1 MLDVKSNLVCRLNL
15 NSGNILDNVL
25 FPYLPN
31 CFISFIAQKTSIVK
45 PYCYTLLLA
54 VVLSSCQQISSG
66 EEPLSER
73 PNIIFIMTDDH
84 AYQAISAYGSD
95 RIQTPNIDR
104 LANNGMRFDR
114 AFVTNSICAPSRA
127 VILTGKHSHLNGV
140 LDNRLP
146 FDSTQTTFPKLL
158 QQVGYQTAMIG
169 KWHLKSEPTGFNYW
183 KVLPGQGN
191 YYNPD
196 WRTPNGIVRDTG
208 YVTDIITDE
217 AINWLD
223 SDRDTEKPFLLIYQ
237 HKAPHRVWM
246 PGQERLGD
254 LMGKKISRP
263 ESLYDNYEG
272 RGRAAKEQALN
283 VYADMTYSHDHK
295 IPPSVVE
302 ELGISQ
308 REASG
313 RSYLNRT
320 KRMTDE
326 QKAAWDEI
334 YDPVI
339 EDFKNRW
346 PMSDSMLMDWK
357 YQRYMEDYLGSVQSV
372 DDNIGRLLAYLE
384 ENGLDENTLIVY
396 TSDQGFYLGEH
407 GWFDK
412 RFMYEESFRTPLIVS
427 WPGVIEPGSVNNDMV
442 QNLDFAQTF
451 LEAAGVRP
459 PVEMQGKSLMPLL
472 QGQQVEWRDALY
484 YHYYEYPGAHSV
496 KRHYGVRTD
505 RYKLI
510 HFYNDIDEW
519 EMYDLEKDPR
529 EMKSVYDD
537 PEYVQ
542 VRAQLHQRLKQ
553 LQEEYQ
559 DPIESELKG

>member
-1 MLDVKSNLVCRLNL
+1 MKYFFPFLLFAALV
-15 NSGNILDNVL
+15 
-25 FPYLPN
+25 
-31 CFISFIAQKTSIVK
+31 
-45 PYCYTLLLA
+45 LA
-54 VVLSSCQQISSG
+54 SCQSQGG
-66 EEPLSER
+66 EKQSPLPAR

-104 LANNGMRFDR
+104 LAENGMRFDR

-140 LDNRLP
+140 LDNRLR
-146 FDSTQTTFPKLL
+146 FDSTQTTYPKLL
-158 QQVGYQTAMIG
+158 RQAGYQTAMIG
-169 KWHLKSEPTGFNYW
+169 KWHLKSEPTGFDYW

-217 AINWLD
+217 AIDWL
-223 SDRDTEKPFLLIYQ
+223 SGRDQQKPFLLIYQ

-254 LMGKKISRP
+254 LVGENFRRP
-263 ESLYDNYEG
+263 ATLYDDYEG

-283 VYADMTYSHDHK
+283 ILADMAYGHDSK
-295 IPPSVVE
+295 IPPEVVE
-302 ELGISQ
+302 ELGIEEEEWSKN
-308 REASG
+308 
-313 RSYLNRT
+313 SYRNRIG
-320 KRMTDE
+320 RMTDE
-326 QKAAWDEI
+326 QRAAWNAV
-334 YDPVI
+334 YDPIV
-339 EDFKNRW
+339 ENFKARW
-346 PMSDSMLMDWK
+346 PMNDSLLMDWK

-372 DDNIGRLLAYLE
+372 DDNLGRLLQYLE
-384 ENGLDENTLIVY
+384 QNDLLNNTLIVY

-427 WPGVIEPGSVNNDMV
+427 WPGVIEPGSVNTDLV
-442 QNLDFAQTF
+442 QNLDFAQTL
-451 LEAAGVRP
+451 LEAAGVTP
-459 PVEMQGKSLMPLL
+459 PQDMQGLSLLPLL
-472 QGQQVEWRDALY
+472 QGQKVEWRDALY
-484 YHYYEYPGAHSV
+484 YHYYEYPGPHSV

-519 EMYDLEKDPR
+519 ELYDLEKDPQ
-529 EMKSVYDD
+529 EMKSVYGD
-537 PEYVQ
+537 PAYAEVQ
-542 VRAQLHQRLKQ
+542 AQLLQRLEELQKQ
-553 LQEEYQ
+553 YQ
-559 DPIESELKG
+559 DPI